1 MDLATA
7 CPLCGRAVGNTG
19 YLVVERAYWYHE
31 CPALTAQPST
41 PTIAGRAAAPTIPA
55 GGRPTLAETLFQPRL
70 RLSISPVTSTS
81 VIQQFCAELER
92 FPAVRGIDLE
102 QFIGQMAVLDVEA
115 SSLSDL
121 IAALLALRELPV
133 SGLTVTA
140 DGQISARLD
149 EQAIERR
156 AGIRF
161 TPPSAPMASPP
172 PAPTTAPPRDALAEL
187 QERLQQLSRGLAD
200 LTGRPAASAPAAQT
214 TQAPTADPRERLHEL
229 TGRIAALKQRGEG
242 PTSTEEQAATPAVGA
257 AVATAPQQT
266 EAQPLPA
273 DGDHPAPSAL
283 AGAQPAGKAVER
295 EPATQSIQ
303 VVAYPFENFSSVNS
317 FINAIR
323 TLPDVRYVAPRRFRA
338 GTIQLAVDYAGALPL
353 SDRIRGLE
361 TFAPQIVNESEDTI
375 TVAIGGAR

>member
-31 CPALTAQPST
+31 CPALAAQPGA
-41 PTIAGRAAAPTIPA
+41 PTIAGRTAAPPIPA

-102 QFIGQMAVLDVEA
+102 QFIGQMAVLDIEA
-115 SSLSDL
+115 TSLSDL

-133 SGLTVTA
+133 NGLTVTA

-156 AGIRF
+156 AAR
-161 TPPSAPMASPP
+161 
-172 PAPTTAPPRDALAEL
+172 PAPAAAPPKDALAEL
-187 QERLQQLSRGLAD
+187 QERLQQLSRSLGS
-200 LTGRPAASAPAAQT
+200 LTGRSAASGPATQTAPLSSS
-214 TQAPTADPRERLHEL
+214 DPRERLHEL
-229 TGRIAALKQRGEG
+229 AGRIAALKQTGEA
-242 PTSTEEQAATPAVGA
+242 TTAAREQAAGVSAS
-257 AVATAPQQT
+257 AVAAAPWQT
-266 EAQPLPA
+266 EAKPLPA
-273 DGDHPAPSAL
+273 EDDHSAPATATSAQPTGGGVVEPAPA
-283 AGAQPAGKAVER
+283 AQ
-295 EPATQSIQ
+295 SFQ

-323 TLPDVRYVAPRRFRA
+323 ALPDVRYVAPRRFRA

-353 SDRIRGLE
+353 SDRIRALE
-361 TFAPQIVNESEDTI
+361 TFAPQIVNETEDTI
-375 TVAIGGAR
+375 TVAIGGAP